1 MMEGSP
7 YHSLNEL
14 KNDLSRP
21 SAFPYGVPLA
31 EDKLVPR
38 KFQDETFKVAFKIA
52 KYYREVFEFLDEDAD
67 DWLEMKEV
75 LTAFKNYNWPILKG

>member
-1 MMEGSP
+1 MVESLP
-7 YHSLNEL
+7 YHSLSEV

-21 SAFPYGVPLA
+21 SAYPYGVPLA

-38 KFQDETFKVAFKIA
+38 KFQDETFKLAFKIA

-67 DWLEMKEV
+67 DWLELKDI
-75 LTAFKNYNWPILKG
+75 LSAIKNYKWPILKG

>member
-1 MMEGSP
+1 
-7 YHSLNEL
+7 
-14 KNDLSRP
+14 
-21 SAFPYGVPLA
+21 
-31 EDKLVPR
+31 VPR